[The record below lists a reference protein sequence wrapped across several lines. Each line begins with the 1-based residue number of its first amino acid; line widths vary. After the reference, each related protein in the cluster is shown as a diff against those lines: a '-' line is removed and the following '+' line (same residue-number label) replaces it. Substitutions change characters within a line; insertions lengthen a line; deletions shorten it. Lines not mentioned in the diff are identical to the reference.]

1 MRTIQGILGL
11 TLLAAVAAPS
21 AAIAGPKVI
30 DFQNLGSEALGSFI
44 GGSERYYEG
53 FLWQGDDP
61 ARFRLGERG
70 SGDRFA
76 YLSFFKDDASVVD
89 ELGVSLDWA
98 PKASDPVLGGLT
110 TFKFHSADFQFV
122 PEVGMFASGSV
133 RLTGFLGGQQVGNSV
148 LYFPQNAANAPE
160 LASGRDAFFDD
171 TYDGIRFD
179 ITYQGAPNSRNWAG
193 QLRMDNLTITPVP
206 EPSTYA
212 LMAAGLVLAAWGA
225 RWRSRA

>member
-61 ARFRLGERG
+61 ARFRLGERNG
-70 SGDRFA
+70 SDRYA
-76 YLSFFKDDASVVD
+76 YVSLFKDGDSVVD
-89 ELGVSLDWA
+89 DISVSLDWA

-110 TFKFHSADFQFV
+110 TFKFHSADFEFV
-122 PEVGMFASGSV
+122 PEVSMFASGSV

-148 LYFPQNAANAPE
+148 LYFLQNGADAPE
-160 LASGRDAFFDD
+160 VASGNDAFFDGV
-171 TYDGIRFD
+171 YDRIRFD
-179 ITYQGAPNSRNWAG
+179 IAYQGAPASRNWAG

-212 LMAAGLVLAAWGA
+212 LMVAGLAAVAWGA
-225 RWRSRA
+225 RRRSRA